1 MFSKNDLNL
10 LKLAINFAKESVDDS
25 VGTFEEYVGFNLKN
39 ENSLSLKW
47 KLDELSDRLKSI
59 KLDDMKNL
67 NEHNKFQEESSLPI
81 DSENNKLKSS
91 IISILSQMIEDGDLG
106 LYKHSDYDGE
116 YVGISIDNGNEIIT
130 PRYQFC
136 GPIKL

>member
-81 DSENNKLKSS
+81 DSENNKLKS
-91 IISILSQMIEDGDLG
+91 II
-106 LYKHSDYDGE
+106 
-116 YVGISIDNGNEIIT
+116 
-130 PRYQFC
+130 
-136 GPIKL
+136 

>member
-116 YVGISIDNGNEIIT
+116 YIGISLNNGNEVVT
-130 PRYQFC
+130 PRYSFS